1 MQDQTFITK
10 ILKFNTKPSFGN
22 TVVCNIP
29 RHADLF
35 INAYLQITLEDENCP
50 YMGELFIDHIS
61 VSIGGS
67 VIYKNDYNF
76 IHIYN
81 MLYNTDEKRKMI
93 RNLMGSQGSKIRI
106 IPLNSIFKNMEHIL
120 HLISLDY
127 HLVSISI
134 KFNDCSYTEI
144 ENAVIL
150 GEYKNLDTNE
160 KSIYIEPHK
169 HLIEQVQTQRQ
180 VIDIDE
186 YNQIQFVNKLKEKKN
201 LSFSEDDHISD
212 SIFNNFDIRDKILS
226 FKKDELNNIKLQI
239 PLNFSF
245 SCKELYW
252 IIKPL
257 GNNFDYSDVIQYAT
271 LEINGNN
278 LFEKQNREY
287 FTKLQHFKHHTNTAQ
302 NVYVYSFTINPE
314 DYVSSKSFNM
324 SLVDRVILKIELD
337 KNKIKHSNYELIV
350 YATNYNSLI
359 YNSGMGAIAYS
370 H

>member
-1 MQDQTFITK
+1 MNTLSTF
-10 ILKFNTKPSFGN
+10 F
-22 TVVCNIP
+22 
-29 RHADLF
+29 
-35 INAYLQITLEDENCP
+35 
-50 YMGELFIDHIS
+50 
-61 VSIGGS
+61 
-67 VIYKNDYNF
+67 
-76 IHIYN
+76 
-81 MLYNTDEKRKMI
+81 
-93 RNLMGSQGSKIRI
+93 
-106 IPLNSIFKNMEHIL
+106 
-120 HLISLDY
+120 
-127 HLVSISI
+127 
-134 KFNDCSYTEI
+134 
-144 ENAVIL
+144 
-150 GEYKNLDTNE
+150 
-160 KSIYIEPHK
+160 
-169 HLIEQVQTQRQ
+169 
-180 VIDIDE
+180 
-186 YNQIQFVNKLKEKKN
+186 
-201 LSFSEDDHISD
+201 
-212 SIFNNFDIRDKILS
+212 
-226 FKKDELNNIKLQI
+226 LQI